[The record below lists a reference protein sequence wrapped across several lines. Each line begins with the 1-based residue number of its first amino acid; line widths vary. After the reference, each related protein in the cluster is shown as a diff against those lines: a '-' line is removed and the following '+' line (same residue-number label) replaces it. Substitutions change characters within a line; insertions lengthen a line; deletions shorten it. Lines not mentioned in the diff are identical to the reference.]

1 MEEALH
7 FLFKAELIDLDDAAL
22 DEEVHRLRSCIAVLS
37 DFIGSQPVNQ
47 RHEIESSGDG
57 KGPLASDLAIEID
70 PSEWQ
75 VPPHCIPIHANV
87 TTYVSKWKSYYYLCK
102 YTSIHLLYLTILA
115 PQSPNLLLCLL
126 QLLLD
131 LQLLPVLLIGCPQLC

>member
-7 FLFKAELIDLDDAAL
+7 LLSQAEPIDLDDSAL
-22 DEEVHRLRSCIAVLS
+22 DEEVRRLRSCIAVLS
-37 DFIGSQPVNQ
+37 DLIGSQPVHQ
-47 RHEIESSGDG
+47 RHETEAVGDE

-87 TTYVSKWKSYYYLCK
+87 TTYVSKWKCYLRVNKCL
-102 YTSIHLLYLTILA
+102 SIYSI
-115 PQSPNLLLCLL
+115 
-126 QLLLD
+126 
-131 LQLLPVLLIGCPQLC
+131 